1 MDMSPESVII
11 TEVPKGFRDMDM
23 EDTIKELLNLDI
35 TTDMVIHMFIKTETI
50 IMVHMDMKLIMTTK
64 NGLQNQDM
72 DMEVTAMCTEQQK
85 V

>member
-1 MDMSPESVII
+1 MVTEDIIKEQPSLVII
-11 TEVPKGFRDMDM
+11 MAM
-23 EDTIKELLNLDI
+23 AIL
-35 TTDMVIHMFIKTETI
+35 MFIKI
-50 IMVHMDMKLIMTTK
+50 VNLIMDHMDMKLIMTTK

>member
-1 MDMSPESVII
+1 MVMEDIIKEQPSLVII
-11 TEVPKGFRDMDM
+11 
-23 EDTIKELLNLDI
+23 
-35 TTDMVIHMFIKTETI
+35 MVMAILMFIKI
-50 IMVHMDMKLIMTTK
+50 VNLIMDHMDMKLIMTTK

>member
-1 MDMSPESVII
+1 MEDIIKEQPSLVII
-11 TEVPKGFRDMDM
+11 
-23 EDTIKELLNLDI
+23 
-35 TTDMVIHMFIKTETI
+35 MVMAILMFIKI
-50 IMVHMDMKLIMTTK
+50 VNLIMDHMDMKLIMTTK